1 MRKPAFIELIQRVR
15 AITGTVELVIVG
27 SHCLYA
33 VTEQVPEVVA
43 RSVEAGF
50 LLGPYSLELMMQVNA
65 DLGVASPYFK
75 EYGNYADALGLA
87 SVTLPPGW
95 ETRLQ
100 PLANDDGQIL
110 ARCLELYDVAVSKLM
125 AGRDKDWLFLSYLL
139 DAQLIAWPALL
150 ARAALIQQTAA
161 AGALLPRLETFL
173 ANLQKHYTRY
183 DLTPLRQLIQQLK
196 APNP

>member
-1 MRKPAFIELIQRVR
+1 MRKPAFIELIQQVR

-43 RSVEAGF
+43 RSVEADF

-75 EYGNYADALGLA
+75 EFGNYADALGLA

-100 PLANDDGQIL
+100 PLTDGDNQII
-110 ARCLELYDVAVSKLM
+110 AHCLELYDVAVSKLM

-139 DAQLIAWPALL
+139 DAQLIALPGLVE
-150 ARAALIQQTAA
+150 RAALIQQTAA
-161 AGALLPRLETFL
+161 EGALLPRLEKFQ
-173 ANLQKHYTRY
+173 ANLQQHHTRY
-183 DLTPLRQLIQQLK
+183 DLAPLRQLIQQLK
-196 APNP
+196 TPNP